1 MDVLLAM
8 KAAVRRWYITVPMLL
23 LTVAVAAL
31 SFSNS
36 VSAWQT
42 SGSLLILAPLA
53 PSNTASDNGG
63 TRLLAA
69 LLAANFNSDIVQAG
83 LKAKGATGV
92 FTAQASNELPLVSVS
107 AEANSA
113 DAAADTLKIVLDNGD
128 AVLADLQRRI
138 GTNEADF
145 YRSAR
150 SVEDS
155 SPRFSASS
163 RLVGAI
169 GILVG
174 GAAITVL
181 ISAVVDGLLT
191 RRRRDDP
198 AQDET
203 ESRDHPLPFDTPVL
217 ARPEHAVNGS
227 ASTTRSQPKTSRHP
241 RPTQPPQP
249 AGSPTSGPSPDQPA
263 GQESR

>member
-8 KAAVRRWYITVPMLL
+8 KATVRRWYVSGPLLL

-31 SFSNS
+31 SFFTS

-53 PSNTASDNGG
+53 PSATATDNGG

-69 LLAANFNSDIVQAG
+69 LLADNFNSDVVHASLQ
-83 LKAKGATGV
+83 AKGATGV
-92 FTAQASNELPLVSVS
+92 FKAKASGQFPLVSV
-107 AEANSA
+107 AVEANSA
-113 DAAADTLKIVLDNGD
+113 DAAAGTLKIVLDNGD
-128 AVLADLQRRI
+128 AVLADLQRRV
-138 GTNEADF
+138 GKNTADF

-163 RLVGAI
+163 RLVGVI

-181 ISAVVDGLLT
+181 LSAVVDGLLT

-198 AQDET
+198 APGET
-203 ESRDHPLPFDTPVL
+203 ESRDHPLPPDVAL
-217 ARPEHAVNGS
+217 VRAERAANGS
-227 ASTTRSQPKTSRHP
+227 APPTRNEPG
-241 RPTQPPQP
+241 TQ
-249 AGSPTSGPSPDQPA
+249 AT
-263 GQESR
+263 GQQYR